1 MRLIIDNLYIISI
14 IMIAILIILSYI
26 IGRKNSTLKYV
37 VPLMV
42 GILSVIVFIVS
53 FFIGGWTGMGVG
65 AISFTAFIS
74 SLISLII
81 ISVVEALKGKGNKN
95 IHQ

>member
-1 MRLIIDNLYIISI
+1 MDNLHIISI
-14 IMIAILIILSYI
+14 IMITILIILSYV
-26 IGRKNSTLKYV
+26 IGRKNSILKYV
-37 VPLMV
+37 VPLIV
-42 GILSVIVFIVS
+42 GILSVIAFIVS

>member
-1 MRLIIDNLYIISI
+1 MNILYIISI
-14 IMIAILIILSYI
+14 IMITILIILSYI

>member
-1 MRLIIDNLYIISI
+1 MENLYIISI

>member
-1 MRLIIDNLYIISI
+1 MAER
-14 IMIAILIILSYI
+14 
-26 IGRKNSTLKYV
+26 TLPIKYV
-37 VPLMV
+37 VPLIIE
-42 GILSVIVFIVS
+42 ILSFIVFIVS
-53 FFIGGWTGMGVG
+53 FFIGEWTGMGVG

>member
-1 MRLIIDNLYIISI
+1 MDNLYIISI

>member
-1 MRLIIDNLYIISI
+1 MYIISI

-65 AISFTAFIS
+65 AISFAAFIS

>member
-1 MRLIIDNLYIISI
+1 MDNLYIISI

-37 VPLMV
+37 VPLIV

-65 AISFTAFIS
+65 
-74 SLISLII
+74 
-81 ISVVEALKGKGNKN
+81 
-95 IHQ
+95 

>member
-1 MRLIIDNLYIISI
+1 MDNLHIISI
-14 IMIAILIILSYI
+14 IMITILIILSYV
-26 IGRKNSTLKYV
+26 IGRKNSILKYV
-37 VPLMV
+37 VPLIV
-42 GILSVIVFIVS
+42 GILSVIAFIVS

-81 ISVVEALKGKGNKN
+81 ISVVEALKGKSNKN

>member
-1 MRLIIDNLYIISI
+1 MDILYIISI
-14 IMIAILIILSYI
+14 IMITILIILSYI

-81 ISVVEALKGKGNKN
+81 ISVVETLKGKGNKN

>member
-1 MRLIIDNLYIISI
+1 MDNLYIISI
-14 IMIAILIILSYI
+14 IMIAILNILSYV

-37 VPLMV
+37 IPLIV

>member
-1 MRLIIDNLYIISI
+1 MDNLYIVSV
-14 IMIAILIILSYI
+14 IMIAILIILSYV

-37 VPLMV
+37 VPLIV
-42 GILSVIVFIVS
+42 GILSVIVFIIS

>member
-1 MRLIIDNLYIISI
+1 MDNLYIISI

-37 VPLMV
+37 VPLIV

-74 SLISLII
+74 SLLSLII

>member
-1 MRLIIDNLYIISI
+1 MDNLYIISI

-81 ISVVEALKGKGNKN
+81 ISVVEALKGEGNKN

>member
-1 MRLIIDNLYIISI
+1 
-14 IMIAILIILSYI
+14 MIAILIILSYV

-37 VPLMV
+37 VPLIV
-42 GILSVIVFIVS
+42 GILNVIVFIVS
-53 FFIGGWTGMGVG
+53 FFIGGWTGMEVG

>member
-1 MRLIIDNLYIISI
+1 MNILYIISI
-14 IMIAILIILSYI
+14 IMITILIILSYI
-26 IGRKNSTLKYV
+26 IGRKNSTLKYI

-81 ISVVEALKGKGNKN
+81 ISVVETLKGKGNKN

>member
-1 MRLIIDNLYIISI
+1 LAER
-14 IMIAILIILSYI
+14 
-26 IGRKNSTLKYV
+26 TLPIKYV
-37 VPLMV
+37 VPLIIE
-42 GILSVIVFIVS
+42 ILSFIVFIVS
-53 FFIGGWTGMGVG
+53 FFIGEWTGMGVG

>member
-1 MRLIIDNLYIISI
+1 MDNLYIIYI

-26 IGRKNSTLKYV
+26 IGRKNTTLKYV

-74 SLISLII
+74 SLLSLII

>member
-1 MRLIIDNLYIISI
+1 MENLYITSI

>member
-1 MRLIIDNLYIISI
+1 MYIISI

>member
-1 MRLIIDNLYIISI
+1 MGNLYIFSV
-14 IMIAILIILSYI
+14 IMIAILIILSYV

-37 VPLMV
+37 VPLIV
-42 GILSVIVFIVS
+42 GILSVIVFIIS

-81 ISVVEALKGKGNKN
+81 ISVVEALKGKSNKN

>member
-1 MRLIIDNLYIISI
+1 MDILYIISI
-14 IMIAILIILSYI
+14 IMITILIILSYI
-26 IGRKNSTLKYV
+26 IGRKNSTLKYI

-81 ISVVEALKGKGNKN
+81 ISVVETLKGKGNKN

>member
-1 MRLIIDNLYIISI
+1 MDNLYIISI
-14 IMIAILIILSYI
+14 IMITILIILSYV
-26 IGRKNSTLKYV
+26 IGRKNSALKYV
-37 VPLMV
+37 VPLIV
-42 GILSVIVFIVS
+42 GILSVIAFIVS

-74 SLISLII
+74 SLISLIS

>member
-1 MRLIIDNLYIISI
+1 MDNLYMISI
-14 IMIAILIILSYI
+14 IMIAILNILSYV

-37 VPLMV
+37 VPLIV

>member
-1 MRLIIDNLYIISI
+1 MDNLYIISI

-37 VPLMV
+37 VPLIV

>member
-1 MRLIIDNLYIISI
+1 
-14 IMIAILIILSYI
+14 MIAILNILSYV

-37 VPLMV
+37 IPLIV

>member
-1 MRLIIDNLYIISI
+1 MDNLHIISI

>member
-1 MRLIIDNLYIISI
+1 
-14 IMIAILIILSYI
+14 MIAILIILSYI

-37 VPLMV
+37 VPLIV

-53 FFIGGWTGMGVG
+53 FFSGGWTGMGVG

-74 SLISLII
+74 SLLSLII

>member
-1 MRLIIDNLYIISI
+1 MDNLYIISI
-14 IMIAILIILSYI
+14 IMIAILNILSYV

-37 VPLMV
+37 VPLIV

>member
-1 MRLIIDNLYIISI
+1 MDILYIISI
-14 IMIAILIILSYI
+14 IMITILIILSYI

>member
-1 MRLIIDNLYIISI
+1 MRLIIDNLYIVSV
-14 IMIAILIILSYI
+14 IMIAILIILSYV

-37 VPLMV
+37 VPLIV
-42 GILSVIVFIVS
+42 GILSVIVFIIS

>member
-1 MRLIIDNLYIISI
+1 MDNLHKISI

>member
-1 MRLIIDNLYIISI
+1 MYIISI

-26 IGRKNSTLKYV
+26 IGRKNSTLKYE
-37 VPLMV
+37 VPLIV

-74 SLISLII
+74 SLLSLII

>member
-1 MRLIIDNLYIISI
+1 MDNLYIIYI